1 MTITSPSG
9 KTYTWTKSTPPTQA
23 EFDAIVA
30 HDSEQ
35 QTPTP
40 VTAPVAQSSAVS
52 QGQPYHRP
60 MTAFGAPIPD
70 TPISLTGPSA
80 EQRAQMPQQWQN
92 SGVLDRMKMM
102 MQATPQYAASSNLGT
117 AQMGAN
123 MAAPAV
129 GATVGGAIGS
139 RMPLPAISAP
149 IGRFA
154 GGAIGDLAAQ
164 QMGRLTAE
172 AQGQQPQ
179 PMQYGRALGTGVS
192 SMFGGPSL
200 ADASIKKVAAVGA
213 GYGAT
218 NAAGKALET
227 AVDDRRLPTL
237 EEGAKAFGMGAV
249 AAPMAAALDSG
260 SGAMSAKTKAA
271 QGAETARI
279 LKTAQDNGFVIP
291 PSLVNGGFLASTAE
305 SYAGKAATLQQA
317 IHANQPVTNQLVRDE
332 LNLPTDTTFDKKTFA
347 TLNAGPD
354 AVYARVAGLSPQ
366 ASILLDQ
373 YKQAKADSR
382 FKWTQYEDQMSQ
394 RRKDPAMQKEALAA
408 DAVAGNTLAALR
420 NEAKTTG
427 NGNLI
432 DAFKEAEKKKA
443 QIGLVEENTTG
454 GNVSASAFSKP
465 EKYGLTGNFKVI
477 GDFYDTFERAMRDAA
492 KTPAPGPNQLG
503 LMAAAS
509 GAAALGA
516 YGQAHFGAP
525 GLAMAAIPA
534 GLYAG
539 KGAMRDSLLS
549 PSGQRRFAQPN
560 YGPTSL
566 DVPASLA
573 RFGIANAGR
582 QPIPQQVPAMMQQG
596 VSQGQPTA
604 PTGMGNFAQ
613 PNPNTVPL
621 MPSRSNPSNDDN
633 KKELERIKRLN
644 QR

>member
-1 MTITSPSG
+1 MQTFTSPSG
-9 KTYTWTKSTPPTQA
+9 RTYTWEKDTPPTEA
-23 EFDAIVA
+23 DIAAMVE
-30 HDSEQ
+30 HDKMAG
-35 QTPTP
+35 PA
-40 VTAPVAQSSAVS
+40 APVD
-52 QGQPYHRP
+52 QPTAAPKGDFRP
-60 MTAFGAPIPD
+60 DIPMMVGGL
-70 TPISLTGPSA
+70 PVGSLPTSVLGGPSDA
-80 EQRAQMPQQWQN
+80 KRAKMPQQWAN
-92 SGVLDRMKMM
+92 SDVLDRLKLMAK
-102 MQATPQYAASSNLGT
+102 ASPDYAVSSNIGT

-164 QMGRLTAE
+164 QMGRSAAE

-179 PMQYGRALGTGVS
+179 PMQYGRALGTGIS
-192 SMFGGPSL
+192 SVFGGPSL

-213 GYGAT
+213 GYGAA
-218 NAAGKALET
+218 NLAGKAVET

-237 EEGAKAFGMGAV
+237 GEGAKAFGMGA
-249 AAPMAAALDSG
+249 AGAPMAAALDSG

-291 PSLVNGGFLASTAE
+291 PSLVNGSFLSSTAE

-317 IHANQPVTNQLVRDE
+317 IHANQPITNQLVRDE
-332 LNLPTDTTFDKKTFA
+332 LNLPEKTTFNEKTFE

-354 AVYARVAGLSPQ
+354 AVYARVAGMSPQ

-373 YKQAKADSR
+373 YKDSKGFARNKWNLYENTQSEYGGRPDIKKEAERFDAQTSAILGQLKTEAKA
-382 FKWTQYEDQMSQ
+382 
-394 RRKDPAMQKEALAA
+394 
-408 DAVAGNTLAALR
+408 
-420 NEAKTTG
+420 TG
-427 NGNLI
+427 NGNLM

-443 QIGLVEENTTG
+443 QIALVKDNTVG
-454 GNVSASAFSKP
+454 GNVSASAFSNP

-477 GDFYDTFERAMRDAA
+477 GDFYDTFERAMRDVA

-503 LMAAAS
+503 LMAAVGAS
-509 GAAALGA
+509 GSLGA
-516 YGQAHFGAP
+516 YGVAQFGPA
-525 GLAMAAIPA
+525 GAALGMVPA

-549 PSGQRRFAQPN
+549 PSGQQRFAQPN

-573 RFGIANAGR
+573 RFGTANAGR
-582 QPIPQQVPAMMQQG
+582 QPIPQQVPSMMQQG
-596 VSQGQPTA
+596 AAGRQSA
-604 PTGMGNFAQ
+604 PAGIGNFAQ